1 MTIGCWVTNTMDIAQ
16 RSGGITMCRAAVLA
30 HAVEVDKEFC
40 LTCELGFL
48 FRMLHDAKGSVCQV
62 TERQRALYGRCRP
75 SNVENRKPVS
85 M

>member
-1 MTIGCWVTNTMDIAQ
+1 M
-16 RSGGITMCRAAVLA
+16 LA

-62 TERQRALYGRCRP
+62 TARRRACCGPCWLLAVEKRFQHYGSC
-75 SNVENRKPVS
+75 
-85 M
+85 